1 MTGLPRDPDDEQRTS
16 VERQGN
22 VMFWITLTCGA
33 LVVVIALIYAVI
45 L

>member
-1 MTGLPRDPDDEQRTS
+1 MSDMPRDPDDEERAG

-22 VMFWITLTCGA
+22 VMFWITLVCGVLILIVA
-33 LVVVIALIYAVI
+33 LLYAVV

>member
-1 MTGLPRDPDDEQRTS
+1 MTDMPRDPDDEERAG